1 MESPIAIPAQEA
13 TMNPSTEASTAETTT
28 TATTATDVDLSALR
42 DGFSGDLH
50 APGDTGW
57 DEARA
62 AWNLAVDQ
70 HPAAVAIADDAGDVA
85 RAVRFARDHGLR
97 VSVQGT
103 GHHAA
108 AYDGNIGE
116 SLMIRTDRLREV
128 VIEPATQTARVGA
141 GVTWGEVVGPAAEH
155 GLASLAGSSH
165 DVGVVGYTLGGGV
178 SWLARKHGLA
188 AEQVT
193 AFEIVSAHGDTREVT
208 ALTDPELFWAL
219 RGGGG
224 NFAVVTAMEF
234 KLLPIAEVHA
244 GAFFFPYERA
254 AEVLEAWRRWTA
266 TVPDEM
272 TSIGRMIQV
281 PPLPEAPEFLRGK
294 SFTVIEAA
302 FIGSEE
308 RAAELLAPLRDLG
321 PDMDT
326 FATVPVPHLLGLHMD
341 PPGPVPGLGDHQ
353 MLADL
358 DADSLSAL
366 VEAVGPGSGSPL
378 LSFEFRH
385 LGGALGRRAEDSGAL
400 GALSGRFMTFA
411 VGMLPAP
418 EMEAPLR
425 SSFAAARQAL
435 EVLDNGD
442 SYMNFAEHRVEP
454 EAIFGE
460 RSLQR
465 LREIR
470 ANVDPDG
477 LFHANHPIDA

>member
-1 MESPIAIPAQEA
+1 
-13 TMNPSTEASTAETTT
+13 MNPSTEASTETK
-28 TATTATDVDLSALR
+28 ADVDLSALR
-42 DGFSGDLH
+42 GNFSGDLH
-50 APGDTGW
+50 VPGDAGW

-70 HPAAVAIADDAGDVA
+70 HPAAVAIPDHAADVA
-85 RAVRFARDHGLR
+85 RAVRFARDSGLR

-103 GHHAA
+103 GHNAG
-108 AYDGNIGE
+108 AYDGSIGE

-128 VIEPATQTARVGA
+128 AIEPATQTARVGA

-155 GLASLAGSSH
+155 GLAPLAGSSH

-193 AFEIVSAHGDTREVT
+193 AFEIVSAHGDLREIT
-208 ALTDPELFWAL
+208 AATDPELFWAL

-224 NFAVVTAMEF
+224 NFAVITAIEF
-234 KLLPIAEVHA
+234 ELLPITEVYA
-244 GAFFFPYERA
+244 GALFFPYERA
-254 AEVLEAWRRWTA
+254 GEVLEAWRRWTA
-266 TVPDEM
+266 TVPDEA
-272 TSIGRMIQV
+272 TSIGRLIQI
-281 PPLPEAPEFLRGK
+281 PPLPEMPDFLRGK
-294 SFTVIEAA
+294 SFAVIEVAY
-302 FIGSEE
+302 IGSEE
-308 RAAELLAPLRDLG
+308 QATELLAPLRELG
-321 PDMDT
+321 PEMDT
-326 FATVPVPHLLGLHMD
+326 FETVGIPGLLGLHMD

-400 GALSGRFMTFA
+400 GALSGKYMTFA
-411 VGMLPAP
+411 VGMLAAP

-435 EVLDNGD
+435 DVLDNGD
-442 SYMNFAEHRVEP
+442 SFMNFAERRVEP
-454 EAIFGE
+454 EAIFGD

>member
-1 MESPIAIPAQEA
+1 
-13 TMNPSTEASTAETTT
+13 MNPTTE
-28 TATTATDVDLSALR
+28 ATTAEATTDQIAETKTDVDLTALR
-42 DGFSGDLH
+42 DTFSGDLH
-50 APGDTGW
+50 APGDAGW

-70 HPAAVAIADDAGDVA
+70 HPAAVAFPADSGDVA
-85 RAVRFARDHGLR
+85 RAVRFARDSGLK

-103 GHHAA
+103 GHNAA
-108 AYDGNIGE
+108 AYDGSIGE

-128 VIEPATQTARVGA
+128 AIEPATQTARVGA

-155 GLASLAGSSH
+155 GLAPLAGSSH

-208 ALTDPELFWAL
+208 AVTDPGLFWAL

-224 NFAVVTAMEF
+224 NFAAITAMEF
-234 KLLPIAEVHA
+234 KLLPITEVYA
-244 GAFFFPYERA
+244 GALFFPYERA
-254 AEVLEAWRRWTA
+254 GEVLEVWRRWTA
-266 TVPDEM
+266 TVPDEV
-272 TSIGRMIQV
+272 TSIGRMIQM
-281 PPLPEAPEFLRGK
+281 PPLPEVPDFLRGQ
-294 SFTVIEAA
+294 SFAVIEAA
-302 FIGSEE
+302 FIGSEAQ
-308 RAAELLAPLRDLG
+308 AAELLAPLRELG

-326 FATVPVPHLLGLHMD
+326 FATIGTPDLLGLHMD

-358 DADSLSAL
+358 DADSLASL

-400 GALSGRFMTFA
+400 GALSGKFMTFA

-425 SSFAAARQAL
+425 SSFAAARRAL

-460 RSLQR
+460 RSLNR

-470 ANVDPDG
+470 ANVDPEG

>member
-1 MESPIAIPAQEA
+1 MTPTTDSSDEA
-13 TMNPSTEASTAETTT
+13 RSEA
-28 TATTATDVDLSALR
+28 DLSVLR
-42 DGFSGDLH
+42 EGFRGDLH
-50 APGDTGW
+50 GPGDAGW

-70 HPAAVAIADDAGDVA
+70 HPAAVAIAADVADVA

-103 GHHAA
+103 GHNAG
-108 AYDGNIGE
+108 AYNGSIGE
-116 SLMIRTDRLREV
+116 SLMIRTDRLRDV
-128 VIEPATQTARVGA
+128 VIEPAARSARVGA
-141 GVTWGEVVGPAAEH
+141 GVTWGEVTGPAAEH
-155 GLASLAGSSH
+155 GLAPLAGSSH

-193 AFEIVSAHGDTREVT
+193 AFEIVSAAGDAREVT

-224 NFAVVTAMEF
+224 NFAVVTALEF
-234 KLLPIAEVHA
+234 EMLPIAEVHA

-254 AEVLEAWRRWTA
+254 GEVLEAWRRWTA
-266 TVPDEM
+266 TVPDEV
-272 TSIGRMIQV
+272 TSIGRMIQL
-281 PPLPEAPEFLRGK
+281 PPLPEMPDFLRGK
-294 SFTVIEAA
+294 SFAVIEAT
-302 FIGSEE
+302 FIGPEE
-308 RAAELLAPLRDLG
+308 GAAELLAPLRELG
-321 PDMDT
+321 PEMDT
-326 FATVPVPHLLGLHMD
+326 FATIPVPALLELHMD

-358 DADSLSAL
+358 DADSLRAL

-385 LGGALGRRAEDSGAL
+385 LGGALGRRADGCGAL
-400 GALSGRFMTFA
+400 GGLSGGFMTFA

-435 EVLDNGD
+435 EGLDNGD
-442 SYMNFAEHRVEP
+442 CIMNFAECRVEP

-460 RSLQR
+460 RSLRR

-470 ANVDPDG
+470 ANVDPGG
-477 LFHANHPIDA
+477 LFHANHPL